1 MNTQSQ
7 PLVVSRRRLLQLTG
21 GAITLSLI
29 SACIPAA
36 PVTQSSAAESTSA
49 DTQPQ
54 RGGLLRVALIDDVN
68 TLDPGTS
75 IGVADVQ
82 VGHLVYENLV
92 RRAENEPGA
101 PLYPALAET
110 WEMNEDATVYT
121 FTLRQGVTF
130 QHGTAFT
137 AKDVEYSINRLLDP
151 ALAAGVSGS
160 LGAIDKMEVVDD
172 FTIKFH
178 LKAANVVLPYTLAG
192 PGVQIVP
199 HDRTTEQIIAE
210 ASGTGPFVLAERVPG
225 ERTVFKRNES
235 YWDKALPYL
244 DEVQLLVLPEPA
256 TQIAALTG
264 GTIDL
269 IHSIGLESVAML
281 EGSPDVSVLESS
293 QGNYPVFVMRAD
305 QKPFDDLRVRQALK
319 HAVDRAALLTALMDG
334 RGNIGNDQPIGPGT
348 PFWVDLQPLAY
359 DVEKAKAL
367 LAEAGYADG
376 VEVALSTSDIGGPRV
391 NDAAIALQEMVKAA
405 GFTITI
411 DKVPVGD
418 FWSQK
423 YMQAPFFAS
432 WWPVFSDPNAVLPLA
447 YSSDGFY
454 NESGWSDPTVD
465 ELIAAGRA
473 EQDAEQ
479 RKQIYAEAQQ
489 IISEQGGVLIP
500 YFAPYLQAMRNRVQ
514 GHTPA
519 SRVVYQN
526 VWLAQA

>member
-1 MNTQSQ
+1 M
-7 PLVVSRRRLLQLTG
+7 
-21 GAITLSLI
+21 
-29 SACIPAA
+29 
-36 PVTQSSAAESTSA
+36 
-49 DTQPQ
+49 
-54 RGGLLRVALIDDVN
+54 
-68 TLDPGTS
+68 
-75 IGVADVQ
+75 
-82 VGHLVYENLV
+82 
-92 RRAENEPGA
+92 
-101 PLYPALAET
+101 
-110 WEMNEDATVYT
+110 
-121 FTLRQGVTF
+121 
-130 QHGTAFT
+130 
-137 AKDVEYSINRLLDP
+137 
-151 ALAAGVSGS
+151 
-160 LGAIDKMEVVDD
+160 
-172 FTIKFH
+172 
-178 LKAANVVLPYTLAG
+178 
-192 PGVQIVP
+192 
-199 HDRTTEQIIAE
+199 
-210 ASGTGPFVLAERVPG
+210 
-225 ERTVFKRNES
+225 
-235 YWDKALPYL
+235 
-244 DEVQLLVLPEPA
+244 
-256 TQIAALTG
+256 
-264 GTIDL
+264 
-269 IHSIGLESVAML
+269 
-281 EGSPDVSVLESS
+281 
-293 QGNYPVFVMRAD
+293 
-305 QKPFDDLRVRQALK
+305 
-319 HAVDRAALLTALMDG
+319 DRAALLTALMDG